1 MGVAQEGDE
10 SKGWVVRC
18 ERALSVRLGRWDW
31 GAMESLGAGRGLRRA
46 SGSCAERLM
55 EEAER
60 ASQRLPASVG
70 VRGAH
75 VRVTAEG
82 VITDLEALLVWG
94 LWGDRQSLALWF
106 PFGGSG
112 PGTLT
117 GPPVRG
123 II

>member
-10 SKGWVVRC
+10 SKGWVFRC
-18 ERALSVRLGRWDW
+18 ERALSVRLRRWDW

-46 SGSCAERLM
+46 SGSCAEWVM

-60 ASQRLPASVG
+60 ASQRLPASG
-70 VRGAH
+70 GERCSCE
-75 VRVTAEG
+75 VTAEG
-82 VITDLEALLVWG
+82 VITDLEALWVWG
-94 LWGDRQSLALWF
+94 LWGDRQSLALRF

-117 GPPVRG
+117 GAPVRG